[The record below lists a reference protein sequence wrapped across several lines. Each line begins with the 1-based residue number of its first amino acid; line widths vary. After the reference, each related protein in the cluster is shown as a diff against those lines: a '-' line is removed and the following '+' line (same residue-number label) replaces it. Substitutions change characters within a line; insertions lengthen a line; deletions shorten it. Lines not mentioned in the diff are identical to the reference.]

1 MYQAL
6 MVSTMHA
13 LFHFKAQQPYG
24 NGNAILPI
32 VNMRKLKFR
41 EIKYFEE
48 GYKASRWY
56 MVFKI

>member
-1 MYQAL
+1 

-48 GYKASRWY
+48 GYKASR
-56 MVFKI
+56 